1 MKATTTVDIFE
12 KLIKELQEAGQTDI
26 FKNSVDSLKGLKG
39 QVDATNKLMLEM
51 GKAGDT
57 RGAMRLIDAANRAR
71 ESQVEA
77 TNNLVKA
84 REKLSKINKETDT
97 KAYAAQMKVISKVN
111 QEIDKLARQS
121 VQMQKNAA
129 EFTKGMDHSLT
140 QYDNLLQ
147 SREDRYKELG
157 KAGQVFEEKFANRF
171 EGAVGAFTSGIGD
184 LESIGDS
191 FGKGLEKFG
200 GYLQQRAGK
209 AADLAKQGKG
219 STGMAKMLGTF
230 SKVAATTA
238 VVAGSVMA
246 LVKLFNFVE
255 GQVKELNKEILQGHT
270 GIELMAMSGRGMA
283 ESLDQA
289 RKELGG
295 MKGGK
300 LANDLGIARDEVMGL
315 VNNLAGMNMN
325 LKYFGGNFDSLKGS
339 MRQLKGFGEG
349 LGIGFE
355 GAAEYMEKFAVDMGV
370 AAGEAGIISKMEQ
383 EFAAIRDM
391 ALQSSYSTKN
401 FFNQVKDLTESLQS
415 MNNRSEEAGNLFN
428 RFAKIVGPKGVGAL
442 LQGLASGFRSES
454 YLDLIKRQMLTKGKD
469 ISDALQVEA
478 NRTAKAFM
486 DTYMGQ
492 LKQIDKDS
500 DAGKQLQAMGITAAD
515 MTPQKLVQ
523 ILGKM
528 SSKDRQKL
536 LGALSLDPKGAGAG
550 RALDDLFDASRGAR
564 KGATRTDKSRA
575 MRRAG
580 GASAM
585 ALKFSTVQKALR
597 KANISDASD
606 LTLEAAKA
614 FGLTNQEEL
623 DQFKQLQETMKGQL
637 AIAQERVKRGKGE
650 SEGAYAARMSSDEN
664 TQFLKQMGLAVKGGK
679 LVLLDQQNQV
689 VDSVSDMILASGAV
703 EQDDSMDGI
712 EEHQMTT
719 EDYLAQQ
726 VTETQAISERIN
738 NHIGGILQT
747 MSDYLFGILNWT
759 QDDKEARGTRQK
771 VYNTISDESIKE
783 RENLRTSGRN
793 LTAFDKQTKLSRIQL
808 MGSDDYKKA
817 NRRQKRAMLEEFDN
831 QRKKGRG
838 KIETQQ
844 QKSKDRLKILAEAK
858 RNLADVNIDY
868 TGYGQ
873 LDTKQTLK
881 EAERRAGVSMAKRG
895 DTSLLSEE
903 TKKRLAEQK
912 KTLEGTGFK
921 TYEEL
926 IAAAENGFSPDQ
938 RKALASKGFIVT
950 KGEKVLAAVDGTQE
964 KVATRKKLSAHME
977 KVQADPRYAHKP
989 GESDQKTFKR
999 RQALILKAAQ
1009 GFSDANPNAIY
1020 ASGAGINILGPD
1032 GKPIKGSIGRGEQG
1046 LLNNT
1051 VLSGFTQRNN
1061 LVSQALTQDLR
1072 VDAMGKKTR
1081 RRQEGFNTVGGA
1093 FRTLVAGERT
1103 DKSGVIESAELAS
1116 GLKELSQNV
1125 EPLTEAQ
1132 LKRRAQEDAKA
1143 AQSIQKTT
1151 TEQGVL
1157 AALKKHE
1164 EEQQLAQLQA
1174 VAKAIGINSEGKSKA
1189 ELAKLV
1195 GNEYLTDENRAALTA
1210 LGAGGNKVAQY
1221 MAGSDAFGEN
1231 RGGGGGNYDSAEND
1245 EEVAAGLTEVELPD
1259 NSEPIEP
1266 KPANDLLITANGEV
1280 WRLNRQDRY
1289 TPMGGGYA
1297 FSKSGGEIDEYVGRR
1312 MSTGGGGNTFDI
1324 DIVVNGAAT
1333 NDETGRI
1340 IALKIKEAMRE
1351 YMGR

>member
-12 KLIKELQEAGQTDI
+12 KLIKDLQEAGQTDI

-51 GKAGDT
+51 GRAGDT

-77 TNNLVKA
+77 TNNLIKA
-84 REKLSKINKETDT
+84 REKLSKINKEQDRA
-97 KAYAAQMKVISKVN
+97 AYDAQLKVVSRVN

-140 QYDNLLQ
+140 QYDNLLNA
-147 SREDRYKELG
+147 REDRYRELG

-184 LESIGDS
+184 LESFGDS
-191 FGKGLEKFG
+191 FASGLTKLG

-219 STGMAKMLGTF
+219 SAGMAKMLGTF

-289 RKELGG
+289 RKQLGG
-295 MKGGK
+295 MQGGK

-325 LKYFGGNFDSLKGS
+325 LKYFGGSFDSLKGS
-339 MRQLKGFGEG
+339 MKQLKGFGEG

-415 MNNRSEEAGNLFN
+415 MNNRSEEAGNLFI

-442 LQGLASGFRSES
+442 LQGLAAGFRSES

-492 LKQIDKDS
+492 LKRIDKDS
-500 DAGKQLQAMGITAAD
+500 EAGRQLQAMGITAED
-515 MTPQKLVQ
+515 MTPEKLVK

-536 LGALSLDPKGAGAG
+536 LGALSLDPEGAGAG

-650 SEGAYAARMSSDEN
+650 SEDAYAARMSSDEN

-712 EEHQMTT
+712 EQHQMTT

-759 QDDKEARGTRQK
+759 RDDDEAQGTRQA
-771 VYNTISDESIKE
+771 VYERITRETNQE
-783 RENLRTSGRN
+783 RENLRTSRRN
-793 LTAFDKQTKLSRIQL
+793 MTAYDRQTKGERRRL
-808 MGSDDYKKA
+808 MESDEYKKG
-817 NRRQKRAMLEEFDN
+817 NRATKRAMLKEFN
-831 QRKKGRG
+831 ERRGAGRQ
-838 KIETQQ
+838 KFVDEQE
-844 QKSKDRLKILAEAK
+844 KSKRKMKVLRQAG
-858 RNLADVNIDY
+858 RNLANTEIDY

-873 LDTKQTLK
+873 YNEEQVMENIQKEAAAQFARSGDYEMLNEESARRAKQMAGYLQGTSYGTFEELKQAIQKKSVSPKDMDQLQKNGLLISFDGKVLTAGQGAKTDQDIARAASTASAVAEQGDTDAETLK
-881 EAERRAGVSMAKRG
+881 NRRKKMKEYLGLMGVTGKGSGSQRYVSSSGITILAPDGTPMVGAGGKGRAGLADLGINKDSLNLSLTRDLSVKNVG
-895 DTSLLSEE
+895 TSLGGKAGEIGVFKSQTESEGGQIRSR
-903 TKKRLAEQK
+903 TDDMGLAEG
-912 KTLEGTGFK
+912 L
-921 TYEEL
+921 
-926 IAAAENGFSPDQ
+926 AEV
-938 RKALASKGFIVT
+938 AS
-950 KGEKVLAAVDGTQE
+950 
-964 KVATRKKLSAHME
+964 
-977 KVQADPRYAHKP
+977 
-989 GESDQKTFKR
+989 
-999 RQALILKAAQ
+999 
-1009 GFSDANPNAIY
+1009 
-1020 ASGAGINILGPD
+1020 
-1032 GKPIKGSIGRGEQG
+1032 
-1046 LLNNT
+1046 
-1051 VLSGFTQRNN
+1051 
-1061 LVSQALTQDLR
+1061 
-1072 VDAMGKKTR
+1072 
-1081 RRQEGFNTVGGA
+1081 
-1093 FRTLVAGERT
+1093 
-1103 DKSGVIESAELAS
+1103 
-1116 GLKELSQNV
+1116 NV

-1164 EEQQLAQLQA
+1164 EDQQLAQLQA
-1174 VAKAIGINSEGKSKA
+1174 VAKALKINSEGKSKA

-1195 GNEYLTDENRAALTA
+1195 GNEYLSDEDRMALTA

-1221 MAGSDAFGEN
+1221 MARSDAFSEN
-1231 RGGGGGNYDSAEND
+1231 IGGYQGDTSSEESD
-1245 EEVAAGLTEVELPD
+1245 EEEKLMKEALERQHETELRRDQEEDAKAAKAAKSKTPATPKKV
-1259 NSEPIEP
+1259 EP
-1266 KPANDLLITANGEV
+1266 KPAEDLLITANGEV

-1289 TPMGGGYA
+1289 TPMGGGGA
-1297 FSKSGGEIDEYVGRR
+1297 FSKPGGEIDQYIG
-1312 MSTGGGGNTFDI
+1312 
-1324 DIVVNGAAT
+1324 
-1333 NDETGRI
+1333 
-1340 IALKIKEAMRE
+1340 
-1351 YMGR
+1351 

>member
-12 KLIKELQEAGQTDI
+12 KLIKDLQEAGQTDI

-51 GKAGDT
+51 GRAGDT

-77 TNNLVKA
+77 TNNLIKA
-84 REKLSKINKETDT
+84 REKLSKINKEQDRA
-97 KAYAAQMKVISKVN
+97 AYDAQLKVISRVN

-129 EFTKGMDHSLT
+129 EFTKGMDHSLL

-171 EGAVGAFTSGIGD
+171 EGSVSAFTSGVAD
-184 LESIGDS
+184 LESVGDTLK
-191 FGKGLEKFG
+191 GGLEKFG
-200 GYLQQRAGK
+200 SYLQERAGK

-219 STGMAKMLGTF
+219 DVGAAKMLESF
-230 SKVAATTA
+230 SKIAATTA

-246 LVKLFNFVE
+246 LIKLFNFVE
-255 GQVKELNKEILQGHT
+255 GKVKDLNKNILQGHT
-270 GIELMAMSGRGMA
+270 GIELMAISGKDMA
-283 ESLDQA
+283 TSLEIA
-289 RKELGG
+289 RQELGG
-295 MKGGK
+295 MKGGQ
-300 LANDLGIARDEVMGL
+300 LANDMGILREDVMGL
-315 VNNLAGMNMN
+315 VNNLADMNMN

-339 MRQLKGFGEG
+339 MKQLKGFGEG

-401 FFNQVKDLTESLQS
+401 FFNQVKDLTDSLQS

-442 LQGLASGFRSES
+442 LQGLAAGFRSES

-492 LKQIDKDS
+492 LKAIDKDS
-500 DAGKQLQAMGITAAD
+500 EAGKQLQAMGITAKD
-515 MTPQKLVQ
+515 MTPEKLVQ

-528 SSKDRQKL
+528 SSADRQKL

-564 KGATRTDKSRA
+564 KGASRTDKSRA

-585 ALKFSTVQKALR
+585 ALKFSAVQKALR

-606 LTLEAAKA
+606 LTLEAAKS

-637 AIAQERVKRGKGE
+637 AIARDRVKREKGE
-650 SEGAYAARMSSDEN
+650 SDEAYAARMRSDEN

-703 EQDDSMDGI
+703 EQDDDIGGI
-712 EEHQMTT
+712 EQHQLTT

-738 NHIGGILQT
+738 NHIGGILET

-759 QDDKEARGTRQK
+759 RDDDEAQATRQA
-771 VYNTISDESIKE
+771 VYERINRETKQE
-783 RENLRTSGRN
+783 RENLRTSRRN
-793 LTAFDKQTKLSRIQL
+793 MTAYESQTQTERRSLVNSEE
-808 MGSDDYKKA
+808 YKKA
-817 NRRQKRAMLEEFDN
+817 NRATKRQMLSEFD
-831 QRKKGRG
+831 QRRNTG
-838 KIETQQ
+838 KQRFIDEQ
-844 QKSKDRLKILAEAK
+844 DRAK
-858 RNLADVNIDY
+858 RRMKMLRQAGRNLGNAEIDY

-873 LDTKQTLK
+873 YNEQQVMDNIQGEAARQFARSGDYEMLSAESAARAKKMAALLKGTSFGTFAELTKAVTSGSLSARDREQLQKNGLLISFNGALLTEGHNFNTISQEQIAKAADYANTVAARGDDSAETLK
-881 EAERRAGVSMAKRG
+881 NRQKVFAKNLEHMGARNRNTRYISSEGVTILAPDGTPMVGAGGRGQTGRRDIGVNLETAKLSLTEGLSVKNVGTAMGGATSEQDVYRRAAKDRMFKVRDG
-895 DTSLLSEE
+895 MTEMD
-903 TKKRLAEQK
+903 LAEG
-912 KTLEGTGFK
+912 L
-921 TYEEL
+921 
-926 IAAAENGFSPDQ
+926 DQ
-938 RKALASKGFIVT
+938 
-950 KGEKVLAAVDGTQE
+950 LAA
-964 KVATRKKLSAHME
+964 
-977 KVQADPRYAHKP
+977 
-989 GESDQKTFKR
+989 
-999 RQALILKAAQ
+999 
-1009 GFSDANPNAIY
+1009 
-1020 ASGAGINILGPD
+1020 
-1032 GKPIKGSIGRGEQG
+1032 
-1046 LLNNT
+1046 
-1051 VLSGFTQRNN
+1051 
-1061 LVSQALTQDLR
+1061 
-1072 VDAMGKKTR
+1072 
-1081 RRQEGFNTVGGA
+1081 
-1093 FRTLVAGERT
+1093 
-1103 DKSGVIESAELAS
+1103 
-1116 GLKELSQNV
+1116 NV
-1125 EPLTEAQ
+1125 EPLSEAE
-1132 LKRRAQEDAKA
+1132 LRRRAKEDAKA
-1143 AQSIQKTT
+1143 AQSVQRTT
-1151 TEQGVL
+1151 TEEGVL
-1157 AALKKHE
+1157 AALQKHE
-1164 EEQQLAQLQA
+1164 DAQQLKQLQE
-1174 VAKAIGINSEGKSKA
+1174 VAAALQIDSTGKSKA
-1189 ELAKLV
+1189 ELARLV

-1221 MAGSDAFGEN
+1221 MAGSNAYGDYNPGN
-1231 RGGGGGNYDSAEND
+1231 TSNYDSEESD
-1245 EEVAAGLTEVELPD
+1245 EELNKGLNEEELPN
-1259 NSEPIEP
+1259 NSDPTKVESVTP
-1266 KPANDLLITANGEV
+1266 KDTNDLLITANGEV

-1289 TPMGGGYA
+1289 TPLGGGFA
-1297 FSKSGGEIDEYVGRR
+1297 FSKPGGEIDQYIGRR
-1312 MSTGGGGNTFDI
+1312 MSAGGRGGNTFDI

-1340 IALKIKEAMRE
+1340 IALKIKEAMRQ
-1351 YMGR
+1351 YMGD